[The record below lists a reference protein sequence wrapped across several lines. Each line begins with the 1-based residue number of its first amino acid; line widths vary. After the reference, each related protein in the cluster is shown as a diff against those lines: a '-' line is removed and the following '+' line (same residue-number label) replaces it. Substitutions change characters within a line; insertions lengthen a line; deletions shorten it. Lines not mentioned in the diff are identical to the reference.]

1 MLLCTEQLKI
11 KMWKW
16 HTGYCVMFNVSV
28 TWCEGSVSHTVSV
41 SARRLQ
47 QRSRTLIFS
56 SCLLAAVDCSV
67 LYERENASDV
77 DDPLRIHVMCP
88 EQRHAGK
95 ERAVCGNLCVCS
107 GCVCWY
113 FHHQFCFQ
121 AVKVLLG
128 YEVKINKCLFGLM
141 CPRQDT
147 SFRNVQSIF

>member
-1 MLLCTEQLKI
+1 M
-11 KMWKW
+11 
-16 HTGYCVMFNVSV
+16 
-28 TWCEGSVSHTVSV
+28 

-95 ERAVCGNLCVCS
+95 ERAVCGDCVS
-107 GCVCWY
+107 
-113 FHHQFCFQ
+113 
-121 AVKVLLG
+121 AVDVF
-128 YEVKINKCLFGLM
+128 VDIFII
-141 CPRQDT
+141 
-147 SFRNVQSIF
+147 SFVFRLSKFFWVMK